1 MPALF
6 VRFLS
11 VTLLLAC
18 SLPSWA
24 ALSHAEAVNVAGM
37 QRFLSQ
43 RMAKSYLML
52 AGEIRAEQAREQL
65 HSSQQRF
72 AENLQALRAYTGN
85 PAQVALLETQ
95 ENLWQTYQA
104 LLQQAP
110 AQATARQVVV
120 HSQQVLANA
129 EQLVNRV
136 EQDSNLHAAHLIN
149 RSGRQRMLSQRI
161 ALLYL
166 AQSQEITPPDLQDQL
181 QRSIDEFDQALQE
194 LQGASQNTPA
204 ISELLRKSGSHWRYS
219 RSGFALAENGRYVP
233 TVISV
238 TSETLFQQ
246 MVSLTDA
253 YTEVLG
259 KPR

>member
-24 ALSHAEAVNVAGM
+24 ALSHAEAVDVAGM

-72 AENLQALRAYTGN
+72 AENLQALRAYAGN

-95 ENLWQTYQA
+95 ENLW
-104 LLQQAP
+104 
-110 AQATARQVVV
+110 
-120 HSQQVLANA
+120 
-129 EQLVNRV
+129 
-136 EQDSNLHAAHLIN
+136 
-149 RSGRQRMLSQRI
+149 
-161 ALLYL
+161 
-166 AQSQEITPPDLQDQL
+166 
-181 QRSIDEFDQALQE
+181 
-194 LQGASQNTPA
+194 
-204 ISELLRKSGSHWRYS
+204 
-219 RSGFALAENGRYVP
+219 
-233 TVISV
+233 
-238 TSETLFQQ
+238 
-246 MVSLTDA
+246 
-253 YTEVLG
+253 
-259 KPR
+259 